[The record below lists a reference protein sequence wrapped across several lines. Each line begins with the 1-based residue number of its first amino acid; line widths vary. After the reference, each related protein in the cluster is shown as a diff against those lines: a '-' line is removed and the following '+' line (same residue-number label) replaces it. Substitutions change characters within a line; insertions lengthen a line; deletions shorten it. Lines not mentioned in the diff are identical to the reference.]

1 MSKPKEVRKMGDT
14 AHETTILKGFKIL
27 VTDDEPDMRTFLA
40 VLLEDNGAQ
49 VFKAADGLEALKIAQ
64 EEKPD
69 LLTLDLAMPKMDG
82 GEVYKAL
89 KAEDSLRDIPVC
101 VITGQPE
108 LRKLIY
114 SQDLPRPEGY
124 LNKPVKEEAV
134 LQNIRKI
141 LKIGKQ

>member
-1 MSKPKEVRKMGDT
+1 MGDT